1 MIDSKDVRYFDGDE
15 TLNGVFS
22 WNADLPHRRPGVL
35 VIHGGAGL
43 DDHARGRARR
53 FAAAGYV
60 AFACDM
66 HGESIRGKRDRVMQ
80 HIGEL
85 RRDRAALIGRAQMA
99 IDQLAC
105 HDGVDGRIAAVGY
118 CLGGLIALELA
129 RGGVDLA
136 GVVSVHGS
144 LQTARQAEAGTIKS
158 RILVCHGALDPH
170 APPAHVAAFVEEMN
184 QARADYQLIAYG
196 GAMHGFTHEA
206 AIHEANGVAYNAVAD
221 ARSGRAIQM
230 FFDEL
235 FEG

>member
-1 MIDSKDVRYFDGDE
+1 VRYFDGDE

-22 WNADLPHRRPGVL
+22 WDADLPHRRPGIL

-66 HGESIRGKRDRVMQ
+66 YGESIRGKRDRVMQ

-85 RRDRAALIGRAQMA
+85 RRDRAALTRRAQMA
-99 IDQLAC
+99 IDQLAS
-105 HDGVDGRIAAVGY
+105 HDRVDGRIAAVGY

-144 LQTARQAEAGTIKS
+144 LQTMRPAEGGATKS

-184 QARADYQLIAYG
+184 QAGADYQLIVYG

-206 AIHEANGVAYNAVAD
+206 AIQEVNGVAYNAVAD
-221 ARSGRAIQM
+221 ARSSNAIQM

-235 FEG
+235 LPTRS